1 LVQIFVNIGMNM
13 GVAPVTGIPLPL
25 VSAGGSSLWSILIA
39 LGIAESV
46 YMRNS

>member
-1 LVQIFVNIGMNM
+1 
-13 GVAPVTGIPLPL
+13 L

>member
-1 LVQIFVNIGMNM
+1 
-13 GVAPVTGIPLPL
+13 LPL